1 MWSHL
6 EPYICQHPEKVFMV
20 SCAAD
25 CVSEEDKT
33 TFLNDPN
40 GQALRNILDNNNVI
54 VSITAGNILI
64 NWNKTLN
71 ESADEQEKGLF
82 TGTSI
87 NSEKNNKYCVLG
99 YDPYGS
105 SILLQD
111 NSQPM
116 LPIGNF

>member
-1 MWSHL
+1 MWPHL
-6 EPYICQHPEKVFMV
+6 ETYIRQHPEKAFMV

-33 TFLNDPN
+33 SFLNDPN

-54 VSITAGNILI
+54 ASITAGNRLI
-64 NWNKTLN
+64 NYDKTLN
-71 ESADEQEKGLF
+71 ESAEEQEKGLY

-99 YDPYGS
+99 YDPYWNNI
-105 SILLQD
+105 ILD
-111 NSQPM
+111 DSEPM